1 MAVIVI
7 VGSQW
12 GDEGKGKIIDALA
25 EEANIVVR
33 FSGGDNAGHT
43 VINPYGEFRLHLVP
57 SGIFYPQTTCI
68 IGSGVVVNPAI
79 LLQEI
84 SEIQAHG
91 VDVSRLILSDR
102 AHLTMPYHILLDKAE
117 EKSRGQAMIGTTC
130 RGIGPA
136 FADKA
141 ARIGIR
147 ASDLLD
153 DNSFYRHLKSV
164 LDIKNEILTKIY
176 NIAPVSLEKTYE
188 QYRDYGR
195 QLASMIQETSTIL
208 HKGLANNDFIL
219 LEGAQGALLDLDFGT
234 YPYVTSSSPLAGAGA
249 VGSGIGPR
257 EINHVIG
264 VFKAYNTRV
273 GEGPMPTE
281 LKDEFGDLMREK
293 GHEYGATTARPRRC
307 GWFDAVA
314 ARFSIQLNSC
324 DATALTHLDVLD
336 SLSTIKIC
344 TSYQA
349 NREILSYFPSKTSLL
364 KQCQPIYEELP
375 GWQTST
381 RNIHSFQQLPAKA
394 LTYIARLEELS
405 GCPIKFIS
413 TGPRREQVI
422 RR

>member
-1 MAVIVI
+1 MAVIAI

-12 GDEGKGKIIDALA
+12 GDEGKGKIIDTLA
-25 EEANIVVR
+25 EKADIVVR

-43 VINPYGEFRLHLVP
+43 VINPYGEFRLHLIP

-84 SEIQAHG
+84 TEIQAYD

-102 AHLTMPYHILLDKAE
+102 AHLIMPYHILLDKAE
-117 EKSRGQAMIGTTC
+117 EKRRGQAMIGTTC

-147 ASDLLD
+147 AGDLLD
-153 DNSFYRHLKSV
+153 DNSFYHHLKSV

-188 QYRDYGR
+188 QYRDYGK
-195 QLASMIQETSTIL
+195 QLAPIIQETSTIL
-208 HKGLANNDFIL
+208 HKGLANNDSIL

-249 VGSGIGPR
+249 VGSGLGPK

-264 VFKAYNTRV
+264 VFKAYT
-273 GEGPMPTE
+273 
-281 LKDEFGDLMREK
+281 
-293 GHEYGATTARPRRC
+293 
-307 GWFDAVA
+307 
-314 ARFSIQLNSC
+314 
-324 DATALTHLDVLD
+324 
-336 SLSTIKIC
+336 
-344 TSYQA
+344 
-349 NREILSYFPSKTSLL
+349 
-364 KQCQPIYEELP
+364 P
-375 GWQTST
+375 GWE
-381 RNIHSFQQLPAKA
+381 KA
-394 LTYIARLEELS
+394 L
-405 GCPIKFIS
+405 CPQNS
-413 TGPRREQVI
+413 RVNSVT
-422 RR
+422 